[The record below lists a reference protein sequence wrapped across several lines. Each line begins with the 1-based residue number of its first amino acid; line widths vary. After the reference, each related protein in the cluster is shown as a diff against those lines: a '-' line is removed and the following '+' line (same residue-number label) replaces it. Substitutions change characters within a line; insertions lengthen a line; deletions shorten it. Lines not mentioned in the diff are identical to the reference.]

1 MSLGVMIKGSEGI
14 VLAADSRVT
23 LFNQFTP
30 NPAIPNQ
37 AFLVPATFDNATKL
51 LTVNGQDFVG
61 AVTYGLGAFMT
72 ADGPRTMHS
81 FIPEFEKTLYEEN
94 VRRLSVLDF
103 ATRLSDFFLG
113 QWNTLISRPANPV
126 EEIYFLVGG
135 YDEHAAYGRG
145 FQFQIPNS
153 PTPTEQNAG
162 AGQFGITWGGQSG
175 VVFRLLYGFDAELPQ
190 VVQETLK
197 LSTEQGT
204 ELVSALQRFAPA
216 IPYQFLPLPDCVN
229 LAVFLI
235 KSTIKFQTIT
245 TTLRGV
251 GGPVEAATVTRLAGL
266 RRIRHRAGAWGTGEL
281 PNDVK
286 QSLLLE
292 DPNEHVFARN
302 S

>member
-1 MSLGVMIKGSEGI
+1 MSLGVLIKGSEGI

-37 AFLVPATFDNATKL
+37 AFLMPATFDNATKL

-94 VRRLSVLDF
+94 VARLSVLDF
-103 ATRLSDFFLG
+103 ANRLSGFFLG
-113 QWNTLISRPANPV
+113 QWDTLINRPPHPG

-135 YDEHAAYGRG
+135 YDEGAAYGRG

-153 PTPTEQNAG
+153 PAPIEQNAG
-162 AGQFGITWGGQSG
+162 AGQFGITWGGQSE
-175 VVFRLLYGFDAELPQ
+175 VVFRLLYGFDAGLPQ
-190 VVQETLK
+190 VVQEALK
-197 LSTEQGT
+197 LSTEQAAD
-204 ELVSALQRFAPA
+204 LAPALQRFAPA

-235 KSTIKFQTIT
+235 KSTIKFQTFT

-251 GGPVEAATVTRLAGL
+251 GGPVEAATVTRLGGL
-266 RRIRHRAGAWGTGEL
+266 RRMRHRAGAWGMGEL
-281 PNDVK
+281 PDSV
-286 QSLLLE
+286 
-292 DPNEHVFARN
+292 
-302 S
+302 